1 MKLERSDSM
10 HRPVTPVTRR
20 ISLSVVS
27 PRLSPPPQIV
37 HVEHETDHD
46 NCNFDE
52 KEMKETENQ
61 LTRFDSE
68 VESVNEVETEIQ
80 PVITGDGFP
89 HEPVIGDLVGT
100 PSLPGAFHS
109 AKHVRRDGK
118 SHISSLASFNHLK
131 IVQVVHGIS
140 CSLSC
145 RLYAIRKQRHF
156 DQKEFKKVGTG
167 QGLRHMA

>member
-20 ISLSVVS
+20 ISLSVMS
-27 PRLSPPPQIV
+27 PRLSPRPPIV
-37 HVEHETDHD
+37 EHVEHVEHETYHD

-52 KEMKETENQ
+52 KDMKETENQ

-80 PVITGDGFP
+80 PVVTGDGFP
-89 HEPVIGDLVGT
+89 HRPVIGDLIGT
-100 PSLPGAFHS
+100 PSLPGACHS
-109 AKHVRRDGK
+109 AKHVCRDGK
-118 SHISSLASFNHLK
+118 SHISSLTSFNHLK
-131 IVQVVHGIS
+131 IVQVVRGIS

-145 RLYAIRKQRHF
+145 RLYAIWKQRHF
-156 DQKEFKKVGTG
+156 DQKELKKV
-167 QGLRHMA
+167 

>member
-1 MKLERSDSM
+1 
-10 HRPVTPVTRR
+10 
-20 ISLSVVS
+20 
-27 PRLSPPPQIV
+27 
-37 HVEHETDHD
+37 VEHETEND

-100 PSLPGAFHS
+100 PSLPGALHS

-118 SHISSLASFNHLK
+118 SHISSLASFNMFQSLEDCP
-131 IVQVVHGIS
+131 S
-140 CSLSC
+140 CSRDLM
-145 RLYAIRKQRHF
+145 LA
-156 DQKEFKKVGTG
+156 V
-167 QGLRHMA
+167 L